1 MEFINKNGPV
11 KIRIGE
17 PENCYWAKIRKN
29 ERIELSPDHG
39 KALGLTQIRTTE
51 GQIGNKKVETKQID
65 NEFLKELIK
74 IKGIGKKTAQDIT
87 KIFPVREELIKTIRL
102 NADTNALPL
111 RDDISKILYK
121 RYKNE

>member
-74 IKGIGKKTAQDIT
+74 IKGIGKKTAEDIK
-87 KIFPVREELIKTIRL
+87 KIFPVREELIKKLRSCT
-102 NADTNALPL
+102 DTNALPF
-111 RDDISKILYK
+111 RDDISKLLTE
-121 RYKNE
+121 RYGS